1 MGNVSSTLSGGA
13 VDLPPESPPLTGP
26 EQRVMRLCLSAL
38 AVLGSGSMLGVASSL
53 YLVNAY
59 PLLLIALSPLGRHLV
74 LVAPVV
80 DPVAFV
86 VVAVSRRM
94 IFYLPCFHLGRALGP
109 AGIPWIEARAARF
122 GYFVRWLE
130 RLFSRA
136 SHVVVFTM
144 AGPTV
149 SGLAGISGMRAG
161 VFVALASLGLVARML
176 LLLAFADWL
185 RGPIEAVRALI
196 YAYWVPGTLG
206 IVAIIALQRW
216 RRRSAA
222 PAAAS

>member
-1 MGNVSSTLSGGA
+1 MENVSGTLAAGG
-13 VDLPPESPPLTGP
+13 VDLPPEPRPLTGP
-26 EQRVMRLCLSAL
+26 EQRVMRRCLSAL
-38 AVLGSGSMLGVASSL
+38 GVLGTGSMLGVASSL
-53 YLVNAY
+53 YLVNTY

-86 VVAVSRRM
+86 VLAVGRRM

-130 RLFSRA
+130 RLFARA
-136 SHVVVFTM
+136 SHTVVFAM

-161 VFVALASLGLVARML
+161 VFAALAAAGLVARML

-196 YAYWVPGTLG
+196 YAYWVPGTVA